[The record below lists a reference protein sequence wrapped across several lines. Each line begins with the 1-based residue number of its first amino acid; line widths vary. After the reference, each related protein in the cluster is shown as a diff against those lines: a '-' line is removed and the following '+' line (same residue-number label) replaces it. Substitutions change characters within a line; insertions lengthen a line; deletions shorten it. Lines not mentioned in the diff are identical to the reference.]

1 MPVPD
6 FSPGEVLT
14 AAAMDSIGMWL
25 VKTVTIGA
33 GATSVPVT
41 GAFSADYD
49 NYRIIVSGGLS
60 SSNGNM
66 NFQLSNST
74 GSTYSTSGW
83 FMTPGNATLN
93 PFSPAATTSWLMGPV
108 NSTRYMGIMDI
119 INPFQSG
126 QQTFARTTGAGTV
139 SAYDFV
145 LSDTSTAS
153 STGFSLIPSS
163 PISLTGGTIRV
174 YGYRN

>member
-1 MPVPD
+1 MATPPT
-6 FSPGEVLT
+6 FTAGSVLT
-14 AAAMDSIGMWL
+14 AAQMNAVGLWL
-25 VKTVTIGA
+25 VKSQTIGT
-33 GATSVPVT
+33 GVSSVPVT
-41 GAFSADYD
+41 NAFSADYD

-83 FMTPGNATLN
+83 FMTPGTATLN
-93 PFSPAATTSWLMGPV
+93 AFSPAATTSWLMGPV

-119 INPFQSG
+119 INPFQS
-126 QQTFARTTGAGTV
+126 QQTFARTSGAGTV

-163 PISLTGGTIRV
+163 PITLTGGTIRV